1 MRFYLVTDPKE
12 SVSLLPYNPNSDSD
26 VMTPAEAPAW
36 QEKLK
41 RAIRENRRD
50 AHNRYL
56 QFATLGLDGKPR
68 VRMVVFRG
76 FSPSEASFFIITD
89 ARSEKVKELAH
100 CPDVEV
106 SWYFTHTR
114 EQFRLQCGTVV
125 HSHNA
130 DLELH
135 RDTLWKGLSDAAKAQ
150 FFWPKPGLPSGEG
163 QSLEITAHPPETFVV
178 IQCRPQRVDHLVLA
192 KTQRRMLSDLTSSGW
207 TEVSVNP

>member
-1 MRFYLVTDPKE
+1 
-12 SVSLLPYNPNSDSD
+12 
-26 VMTPAEAPAW
+26 MTEAETPVW
-36 QEKLK
+36 REQLK

-106 SWYFTHTR
+106 SWYFTQTR
-114 EQFRLQCGTVV
+114 EQFRLRCGTVV

-130 DLELH
+130 DVELH
-135 RDTLWKGLSDAAKAQ
+135 RDALWKGLSEAAKAQ
-150 FFWPKPGLPSGEG
+150 FFWSEPGLSCGAG

-178 IQCRPQRVDHLVLA
+178 IECRPQRVDYLLLA
-192 KTQRRMLSDLTSSGW
+192 KTQRRMVSDLTASGW

>member
-1 MRFYLVTDPKE
+1 
-12 SVSLLPYNPNSDSD
+12 
-26 VMTPAEAPAW
+26 MTEAETPVW
-36 QEKLK
+36 REQLK

-106 SWYFTHTR
+106 SWYFTQTR
-114 EQFRLQCGTVV
+114 EQFRLRCGTVV

-130 DLELH
+130 DVELH
-135 RDTLWKGLSDAAKAQ
+135 RDALWKGLSEAAKAQ
-150 FFWPKPGLPSGEG
+150 FFWPEPGLSSGEG